1 MLDFLLELFVG
12 HVVLCNIPSHVSCKT
27 NLRCVSNK
35 YIKNESVGEA
45 YNKLDAQ
52 ISAILPK
59 LSSAKNRRTGNDE
72 RYIQFYGS
80 ATMNEKIEQEF
91 NYYKQERYFKM
102 LQKLQTIQGIIQE
115 DELLPDVYEFLKDE
129 NFIEQIRSFR
139 IMNGGLID
147 EWEND
152 CWEEK

>member
-12 HVVLCNIPSHVSCKT
+12 HVVLCNISS
-27 NLRCVSNK
+27 RVSNTRIQCK
-35 YIKNESVGEA
+35 SNNYNESIKEA
-45 YNKLDAQ
+45 YNKLDAS

-59 LSSAKNRRTGNDE
+59 IYPKNRRTGNDE
-72 RYIQFYGS
+72 RYIEFYGN
-80 ATMNEKIEQEF
+80 TIMNDKKEKEY
-91 NYYKQERYFKM
+91 NYYKQEKYFKM
-102 LQKLQTIQGIIQE
+102 LQKLKTIHGILQE

-129 NFIEQIRSFR
+129 NFIEQIQSFR

-152 CWEEK
+152 SWE